1 MTPDAN
7 PPTVWS
13 KQKNVIWSTK
23 LPTRSNAQPV
33 VVGDRIYVCSEPFTL
48 VCLNKSDGKIL
59 WERSN
64 SYRDVT
70 SDEVLAEVEKE
81 LVIANKLKPRLEAVA
96 SKIEQLE
103 KASEKTNDKAEIDA
117 FDAVLTKVQK
127 DSRPEQRFFD
137 SGVIAVQEIMTKL
150 EDQGIEITFE
160 RAMDFGCGLGRLSKA
175 LAAKFEQVVGVD
187 HSANMIEQAE
197 QMVDLPN
204 CEFVHSDGK
213 RLDELGVGKFDFI
226 LSLLVLQH
234 AEKSEIPFIVAD
246 LLDMLKPGGIA
257 VFQLPDSPRWSV
269 IGLRLKLWEIL
280 PRTFHVALR
289 KAAKR
294 GPYMEMNGLK
304 EKRVA
309 SIVERYGCQ
318 IVKTE
323 RTKHAGWNDRW
334 YFIGKNG

>member
-1 MTPDAN
+1 MSDA
-7 PPTVWS
+7 S
-13 KQKNVIWSTK
+13 RRQQKTW
-23 LPTRSNAQPV
+23 
-33 VVGDRIYVCSEPFTL
+33 
-48 VCLNKSDGKIL
+48 
-59 WERSN
+59 
-64 SYRDVT
+64 
-70 SDEVLAEVEKE
+70 DELAG
-81 LVIANKLKPRLEAVA
+81 
-96 SKIEQLE
+96 
-103 KASEKTNDKAEIDA
+103 IDA
-117 FDAVLTKVQK
+117 FDAVLTNVQK

-204 CEFVHSDGK
+204 CKFVHSGNR
-213 RLDELGVGKFDFI
+213 RLAETGLGKFDFI

-234 AEKSEIPFIVAD
+234 AEKSEIPFTVAD
-246 LLDMLKPGGIA
+246 LLDTLKPGGIA
-257 VFQLPDSPRWSV
+257 VFQLPDSPTWSV
-269 IGLRLKLWEIL
+269 IGLRLKLWKIL

-294 GPYMEMNGLK
+294 GPYMEMNGLI

-309 SIVERYGCQ
+309 LIVELSACR
-318 IVKTE
+318 IADVE
-323 RTKHAGWNDRW
+323 RTTRSGWNDRQ
-334 YFIGKNG
+334 YYVQKNR